1 MLFLLT
7 AFKLSK
13 ATAKVRHFS
22 HPAKF
27 ILSCRKECVFLQSEN
42 YNIMRRPT
50 ITEAI
55 KKGLAELPLDIEVWL
70 YGSEARGDARPDS
83 DIDLLVIFNKPRVSI
98 ADKDKI
104 YDVTYP
110 IELDTG
116 VSIQPFIVSKSQWES
131 RMTPFRDN
139 VQTDRIRL

>member
-1 MLFLLT
+1 MYFC
-7 AFKLSK
+7 KS
-13 ATAKVRHFS
+13 RD
-22 HPAKF
+22 
-27 ILSCRKECVFLQSEN
+27 N
-42 YNIMRRPT
+42 DIMRRPN

-83 DIDLLVIFNKPRVSI
+83 DIDLLVIFNKTRVSI
-98 ADKDKI
+98 DDKDKI
-104 YDVTYP
+104 FDVTYP

>member
-1 MLFLLT
+1 MWRKIFFL
-7 AFKLSK
+7 
-13 ATAKVRHFS
+13 S
-22 HPAKF
+22 HEK
-27 ILSCRKECVFLQSEN
+27 KCVFLQIEN
-42 YNIMRRPT
+42 IVVMRRPN

-55 KKGLAELPLDIEVWL
+55 KKGLDALPLDIEVWL

-83 DIDLLVIFNKPRVSI
+83 DIDLLVLFNKPKVTFE
-98 ADKDKI
+98 DKDKI

-116 VSIQPFIVSKSQWES
+116 VLIQPFILSKSQWES

>member
-1 MLFLLT
+1 
-7 AFKLSK
+7 
-13 ATAKVRHFS
+13 
-22 HPAKF
+22 
-27 ILSCRKECVFLQSEN
+27 
-42 YNIMRRPT
+42 MRRPT

-55 KKGLAELPLDIEVWL
+55 KKGLESLPLDIEVWL

-83 DIDLLVIFNKPRVSI
+83 DIDLLVLFNTPRVSI
-98 ADKDKI
+98 DDKDKI